1 MRKHVTNATYGVL
14 DYASYP
20 VAMLLVAPIVLR
32 RLGASEYGLWILCAS
47 VISAGGILASG
58 FCDAAMQRIAR
69 LRGLGKVDAAA
80 ATVRTL
86 FTINL
91 ASGVLFA
98 VLVWFTAPI
107 AANHMASYH
116 IGPYHITSVT
126 ECVHSLRLSGL
137 WIVLRALESVGVI
150 AHRAFEEYRESV
162 QISVATR
169 LITLASAAVL
179 ASFNYRVPSIL
190 VATGAALALGVFLQ
204 FRGLRTYFGPVSL
217 LPSFDRQELR
227 LLVRPGM
234 FVWMQSACGVVFGQL
249 DRILLAVSLGA
260 AALAPYALCVQFAAP
275 IFGLSASG
283 LHFLYP
289 LMSRKAPNASG
300 DVLQR
305 LVAKSFACNL
315 LVVVLPSVALLAFGR
330 SVIHLWSGS
339 AISEQ
344 SLAILPGIVLGTAL
358 WGLGVTG
365 TYTMQAL
372 GRFRTVAL
380 LNIGGRV
387 CALVLLVYLLRHRG
401 LEGVVL
407 ARVFYG
413 ATALLVYVPLLRWL
427 WLSRP
432 ANTGAASHTTPTYS
446 AGELQEGQS

>member
-69 LRGLGKVDAAA
+69 LRGVDKISTAAG
-80 ATVRTL
+80 TVRTL
-86 FTINL
+86 LTINL
-91 ASGVLFA
+91 TLGSIFA
-98 VLVWFTAPI
+98 VLVWFATPI
-107 AANHMASYH
+107 AAKHMAAYH
-116 IGPYHITSVT
+116 IGPYHITSLK
-126 ECVHSLRLSGL
+126 ECVDSLRMGGA
-137 WIVLRALESVGVI
+137 WIVLRALESVGNTT
-150 AHRAFEEYRESV
+150 HRAFEEYRYSV
-162 QISVATR
+162 QVGVAMR
-169 LITLASAAVL
+169 LLTLASAAAL
-179 ASFNYRVPSIL
+179 ATVGYRVPAIL
-190 VATGAALALGVFLQ
+190 LATGVALALGVFLQ
-204 FRGLRTYFGPVSL
+204 FRGLRTYFEVVPWQL
-217 LPSFDRQELR
+217 SFDREELR

-234 FVWMQSACGVVFGQL
+234 FVWFQSACGVIFGQL
-249 DRILLAVSLGA
+249 DRILLAVSFGA

-300 DVLQR
+300 AMLQK
-305 LVAKSFACNL
+305 LIAKSFACNL
-315 LVVVLPSVALLAFGR
+315 LVVVVPSLALLAFG
-330 SVIHLWSGS
+330 STAIHIWSGKV
-339 AISEQ
+339 ISEQ

-365 TYTMQAL
+365 NYAMQAL
-372 GRFRTVAL
+372 GRFRTVAI
-380 LNIGGRV
+380 LNIGGRI
-387 CALVLLVYLLRHRG
+387 CALFLLVYLLRHRG
-401 LEGVVL
+401 IEGVVL

-413 ATALLVYVPLLRWL
+413 ATALLVYVPLLRSL

-432 ANTGAASHTTPTYS
+432 AHAAAAYGA
-446 AGELQEGQS
+446 GGGLQEGQS

>member
-1 MRKHVTNATYGVL
+1 MRKHLTNATYGVL

-32 RLGASEYGLWILCAS
+32 RLGAAEYGLWILCAS

-69 LRGLGKVDAAA
+69 LRGVEKVDTAAG
-80 ATVRTL
+80 TVRGL
-86 FTINL
+86 LTINL
-91 ASGVLFA
+91 ISGVILA
-98 VLVWFTAPI
+98 VLVWFAAPI
-107 AANHMASYH
+107 AANRMAA
-116 IGPYHITSVT
+116 YHITSVK
-126 ECVHSLRLSGL
+126 ECVYSLRLSGA

-150 AHRAFEEYRESV
+150 AHRAFEEYRGSV
-162 QISVATR
+162 QISVASR
-169 LITLASAAVL
+169 LLTLASAAVL
-179 ASFNYRVPSIL
+179 ATAGYRVPAIL
-190 VATGAALALGVFLQ
+190 VATGAALALSVFLQ
-204 FRGLRTYFGPVSL
+204 LRGLRSYFGPVSL
-217 LPSFDRQELR
+217 WPTFDREELR

-234 FVWMQSACGVVFGQL
+234 FVWTQSACGVIFGQL
-249 DRILLAVSLGA
+249 DRILLAVSFGA

-300 DVLQR
+300 AVLQR
-305 LVAKSFACNL
+305 LIAKSFACNL
-315 LVVVLPSVALLAFGR
+315 LVVAVPTILLLAFGGR
-330 SVIHLWSGS
+330 VIRVWSGG

-344 SLAILPGIVLGTAL
+344 SLSILPGVVLGTAL

-365 TYTMQAL
+365 VYAMQAL

-380 LNIGGRV
+380 LSIGGRI
-387 CALVLLVYLLRHRG
+387 CALFLLVYLLRHRG
-401 LEGVVL
+401 IEGVVL

-432 ANTGAASHTTPTYS
+432 APTPAAYS

>member
-1 MRKHVTNATYGVL
+1 MRKHLTNATYGVL

-69 LRGLGKVDAAA
+69 LRGQDKVGMAAR
-80 ATVRTL
+80 TVRAL
-86 FTINL
+86 LTINL
-91 ASGVLFA
+91 ISGLILA
-98 VLVWFTAPI
+98 VLVWFAAPI
-107 AANHMASYH
+107 AAKHMAAYH
-116 IGPYHITSVT
+116 IGPYHITSLT
-126 ECVHSLRLSGL
+126 ECVYSLRMGGA
-137 WIVLRALESVGVI
+137 WIVLRALESVGNTT
-150 AHRAFEEYRESV
+150 HRSFEEYRGSV
-162 QISVATR
+162 QISVGAR

-179 ASFNYRVPSIL
+179 VMLGYRVPAIL
-190 VATGAALALGVFLQ
+190 VATGVALALSAFLQ
-204 FRGLRTYFGPVSL
+204 LRGLRSYFGPVSFR
-217 LPSFDRQELR
+217 PTFDREELQ
-227 LLVRPGM
+227 LLMRPGM
-234 FVWMQSACGVVFGQL
+234 FMWFQSACGVIFGQL
-249 DRILLAVSLGA
+249 DRILLAVSFGA

-289 LMSRKAPNASG
+289 LMSRKAPNATG
-300 DVLQR
+300 AALQK

-315 LVVVLPSVALLAFGR
+315 LVVAVPAVLLVVFGGTA
-330 SVIHLWSGS
+330 IHIWSGKVIS
-339 AISEQ
+339 AQALS
-344 SLAILPGIVLGTAL
+344 ILPGVVLGTAL

-372 GRFRTVAL
+372 GQFRTVAL
-380 LNIGGRV
+380 LNIGGRI
-387 CALVLLVYLLRHRG
+387 CALILMVYLLRHRG
-401 LEGVVL
+401 IQGVVL

-432 ANTGAASHTTPTYS
+432 ARTPAACSV
-446 AGELQEGQS
+446 GELQEGQS

>member
-1 MRKHVTNATYGVL
+1 MRKHLTNATFGVL
-14 DYASYP
+14 DYVSYP
-20 VAMLLVAPIVLR
+20 IAMLLVAPIVLR

-69 LRGLGKVDAAA
+69 LRGVGKVETAAG
-80 ATVRTL
+80 TVRAL

-91 ASGVLFA
+91 VSGLLFA
-98 VLVWFTAPI
+98 IFVWFAAPI
-107 AANHMASYH
+107 AANHMAAYH
-116 IGPYHITSVT
+116 LGPYRLTSVK
-126 ECVHSLRLSGL
+126 ECVVSLRMSGA
-137 WIVLRALESVGVI
+137 WIVFRALESVGVI
-150 AHRAFEEYRESV
+150 AHRAFEEYRYSV

-169 LITLASAAVL
+169 LFTLASAALL
-179 ASFNYRVPSIL
+179 ASMGHRVPSIL
-190 VATGAALALGVFLQ
+190 LATGLALAVGVFFQ

-217 LPSFDRQELR
+217 LPTFDRQELG

-234 FVWMQSACGVVFGQL
+234 FVWIQSACGVIFGQL
-249 DRILLAVSLGA
+249 DRILLAVSFGA
-260 AALAPYALCVQFAAP
+260 AALAPYAVCVQFAAP

-300 DVLQR
+300 AMLQR

-315 LVVVLPSVALLAFGR
+315 LIVVVPSVALLALGGR
-330 SVIHLWSGS
+330 AIHLWSGS
-339 AISEQ
+339 AITRQ
-344 SLAILPGIVLGTAL
+344 SLAILPGVVLGTAL
-358 WGLGVTG
+358 WGLSVTG

-380 LNIGGRV
+380 LNIGGRI
-387 CALVLLVYLLRHRG
+387 CALFLLVYLLRHRG

-413 ATALLVYVPLLRWL
+413 ATALLVYIPLLRWL

-432 ANTGAASHTTPTYS
+432 ARTAAPAYS

>member
-1 MRKHVTNATYGVL
+1 MRKHLTNATYGVL

-69 LRGLGKVDAAA
+69 LRGVGKVDAAA
-80 ATVRTL
+80 GTVRAL

-91 ASGVLFA
+91 ISGLLFA
-98 VLVWFTAPI
+98 ILVWFAAPV

-126 ECVHSLRLSGL
+126 ECVYSLRLSGA
-137 WIVLRALESVGVI
+137 WIVLRAIESVGVI
-150 AHRAFEEYRESV
+150 AHRAFEEYRVSV
-162 QISVATR
+162 QIGVATR
-169 LITLASAAVL
+169 LLTLASAAVL
-179 ASFNYRVPSIL
+179 ASFGHRVPSIL
-190 VATGAALALGVFLQ
+190 VATGIALALGAFLQ
-204 FRGLRTYFGPVSL
+204 FRGLRSYFGPISL
-217 LPSFDRQELR
+217 LPVFDRPELR

-234 FVWMQSACGVVFGQL
+234 FVWIQSACGVIFGQL
-249 DRILLAVSLGA
+249 DRILLAVSFGA

-300 DVLQR
+300 EVLQQ
-305 LVAKSFACNL
+305 LVARSFACNL
-315 LVVVLPSVALLAFGR
+315 LVVALPSLALVAFGSR
-330 SVIHLWSGS
+330 AIHMWSGS
-339 AISEQ
+339 AISQQ

-380 LNIGGRV
+380 LNIGGRI
-387 CALVLLVYLLRHRG
+387 CALFLLVYLLRHRG
-401 LEGVVL
+401 IEGVVL
-407 ARVFYG
+407 ARIFYG

-432 ANTGAASHTTPTYS
+432 ANTAPAYS

>member
-1 MRKHVTNATYGVL
+1 MSKHLTNATYGVL

-32 RLGASEYGLWILCAS
+32 RLGAAEYGLWILCAS

-69 LRGLGKVDAAA
+69 LRGQEKSYTAAG
-80 ATVRTL
+80 TVRALLTL
-86 FTINL
+86 NL
-91 ASGVLFA
+91 TSGSIFA
-98 VLVWFTAPI
+98 VLVWFAAPI
-107 AANHMASYH
+107 AAKHMASYH
-116 IGPYHITSVT
+116 LSSLK
-126 ECVHSLRLSGL
+126 ECVYSLRMAGA

-150 AHRAFEEYRESV
+150 AHRAFEEYRGSV
-162 QISVATR
+162 QISVASR
-169 LITLASAAVL
+169 LLTLASAAVL
-179 ASFNYRVPSIL
+179 ATVGYRVPAIL
-190 VATGAALALGVFLQ
+190 VATGVALALSVFLQ
-204 FRGLRTYFGPVSL
+204 LRGLRSYFGPVSFR
-217 LPSFDRQELR
+217 PSFDREELR

-234 FVWMQSACGVVFGQL
+234 FVWVQSACGVIFGQL
-249 DRILLAVSLGA
+249 DRILLAVSFGA

-289 LMSRKAPNASG
+289 LLSRKAPNASG
-300 DVLQR
+300 AVLQQ
-305 LVAKSFACNL
+305 LVVKSFACNL
-315 LVVVLPSVALLAFGR
+315 LVVTVPSVLLIAFGGTAIR
-330 SVIHLWSGS
+330 IWSGG

-344 SLAILPGIVLGTAL
+344 SLSILHGVVLGTAL

-372 GRFRTVAL
+372 GQFRTVAL
-380 LNIGGRV
+380 LNICGRI
-387 CALVLLVYLLRHRG
+387 CALILMVYLLRHRG
-401 LEGVVL
+401 IEGVVL

-432 ANTGAASHTTPTYS
+432 TRTPAACGV
-446 AGELQEGQS
+446 GELQEGQP